1 MAYDMNIQDVKQ
13 NQQEVVKPAK
23 KERPPKVNAPGK
35 PVRIALLVISALLIP
50 VSLVFPLF
58 ILAQVAVAVGSLLL
72 CLWKPAYF
80 VLEWQ
85 VARKSMKTQSMHL
98 VWMISCVGVFLHWMR
113 YDYLNPRMALLVFA
127 VGAAIMVLV
136 LRLAMPSL
144 WKGKKFRKTLVL
156 GAILLGIG
164 LTSEGNHFLNFDPAE
179 PELYRVVEK
188 ESVVSKRSTRRKH
201 KINAGRKT
209 TKYYIYIQLDS
220 GKIIKEKISEQEYA
234 EIDIGDL
241 VEVVVD
247 TGAFGIA
254 YAYCP

>member
-85 VARKSMKTQSMHL
+85 MARKSMKTQSMHL
-98 VWMISCVGVFLHWMR
+98 VWMISCVGVFLHWMILNYSLLLQVRLLR
-113 YDYLNPRMALLVFA
+113 YLLLQQ
-127 VGAAIMVLV
+127 VL
-136 LRLAMPSL
+136 
-144 WKGKKFRKTLVL
+144 
-156 GAILLGIG
+156 
-164 LTSEGNHFLNFDPAE
+164 HFLN
-179 PELYRVVEK
+179 LYIMHNLK
-188 ESVVSKRSTRRKH
+188 
-201 KINAGRKT
+201 
-209 TKYYIYIQLDS
+209 
-220 GKIIKEKISEQEYA
+220 
-234 EIDIGDL
+234 
-241 VEVVVD
+241 
-247 TGAFGIA
+247 GI
-254 YAYCP
+254 CF